1 MRKAL
6 MVVVLALSFLAVSHA
21 PVQASDPLPECNPC
35 PAVR

>member
-6 MVVVLALSFLAVSHA
+6 MIAVLALSFLAVSHA
-21 PVQASDPLPECNPC
+21 PVQANNPIPECNPC